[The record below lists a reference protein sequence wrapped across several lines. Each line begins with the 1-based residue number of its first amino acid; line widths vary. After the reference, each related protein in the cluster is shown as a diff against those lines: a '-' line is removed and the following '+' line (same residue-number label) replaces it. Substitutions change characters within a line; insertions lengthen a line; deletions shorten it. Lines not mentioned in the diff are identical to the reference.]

1 MPKIEIAAY
10 LENTFENTL
19 DECDGWLDSAEE
31 GNEDSLS
38 SFSPAIFSIHA
49 SGYERRFSIW
59 NTKYV
64 VISITV

>member
-1 MPKIEIAAY
+1 MDLLRTVKLMRHKCVITY

-19 DECDGWLDSAEE
+19 DECDGWLDSADD

-49 SGYERRFSIW
+49 SGYDRRFSI
-59 NTKYV
+59 
-64 VISITV
+64 